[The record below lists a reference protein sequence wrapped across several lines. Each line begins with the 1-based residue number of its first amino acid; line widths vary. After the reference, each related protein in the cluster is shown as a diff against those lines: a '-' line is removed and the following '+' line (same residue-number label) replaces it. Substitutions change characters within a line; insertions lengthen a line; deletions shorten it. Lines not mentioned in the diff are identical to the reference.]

1 MASKSK
7 VSDPLGMDAS
17 ITRRDFIGSTL
28 VASGAALLSRRAPA
42 KDAVTD
48 EFTGYGGLGDYATSN
63 GNTLEVVTAG
73 HQMRDGVLDRLDAV
87 DTEIGRASCR
97 ERVCT

>member
-1 MASKSK
+1 MPQDDS
-7 VSDPLGMDAS
+7 LGMDVP

-28 VASGAALLSRRAPA
+28 IASGAALLSPHAAARP
-42 KDAVTD
+42 VD

-73 HQMRDGVLDRLDAV
+73 HQMRDGVLERLEAT
-87 DTEIGRASCR
+87 DTG
-97 ERVCT
+97 